1 MAKSRQHML
10 DRIERI
16 DKPLMYSKPPKIKLE
31 YDIEPTKDIVRVVDC
46 PLVVGEGA
54 DKKELIKSL
63 TMNVRRGEHVAII
76 GERYRKNF
84 HTETYPRHY
93 PTRGWEYKLGRK
105 REDILF

>member
-76 GERYRKNF
+76 GAN
-84 HTETYPRHY
+84 
-93 PTRGWEYKLGRK
+93 GIGKLPY
-105 REDILF
+105 